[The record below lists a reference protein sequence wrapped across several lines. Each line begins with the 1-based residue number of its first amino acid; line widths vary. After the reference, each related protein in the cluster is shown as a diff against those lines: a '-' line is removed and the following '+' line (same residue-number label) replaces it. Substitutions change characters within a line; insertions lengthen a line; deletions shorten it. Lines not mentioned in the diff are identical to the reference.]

1 MPKAHDLTGDL
12 RKLRNI
18 EATPK
23 SKRAKAWHSVPKQG
37 YRLFATDWGVLIG
50 WSFGAALFLLQF
62 AVLGWIAL

>member
-12 RKLRNI
+12 RKLRNL
-18 EATPK
+18 EAKPK
-23 SKRAKAWHSVPKQG
+23 GARAKASRAVSRKG
-37 YRLFATDWGVLIG
+37 YRSFATDWGVLIG